1 LSCSGP
7 ICKCCR
13 AKAGRSEPFSSPLAR
28 SSLPAA
34 GAKRTSS
41 DKACGQAPAALA
53 GKPALPAGF
62 PSPTA
67 VVYTG
72 RKTQGPTTIVSG
84 YWNGD
89 LDAAFNGYRG
99 ALSGAAGYSVT
110 HDEQE
115 KDDAEV
121 NFSGHAKTGQVKLK
135 VECEGRTT
143 VTLTIRPE

>member
-1 LSCSGP
+1 V
-7 ICKCCR
+7 
-13 AKAGRSEPFSSPLAR
+13 AR
-28 SSLPAA
+28 VIRTIGGVAAASAAFVAA
-34 GAKRTSS
+34 GCGDEKESS
-41 DKACGQAPAALA
+41 GKACGQAPAAMA
-53 GKPALPAGF
+53 DQPTLPGGF
-62 PSPTA
+62 PSPA
-67 VVYTG
+67 SVVYTAQ
-72 RKTQGPTTIVSG
+72 KTQGPTTIVTG

-121 NFSGHAKTGQVKLK
+121 NLSGHAKTGQVKLK